1 MNKSSPNNN
10 LKHFLLY
17 PNILFVVTSSLVL
30 IFELIEHNRDMIALG
45 HAIAWQLLPL
55 FAIIYYNAKVITG
68 HAKNSLRF
76 SVLVFTGLFF
86 LCYLIDNFWIINM
99 FINLIIDSIK
109 KF

>member
-17 PNILFVVTSSLVL
+17 PNIVFAVTSFLVL
-30 IFELIEHNRDMIALG
+30 IFELIEHNGDLIALG
-45 HAIAWQLLPL
+45 HAIVWQLLPI
-55 FAIIYYNAKVITG
+55 FAIIYYNVKVVTG

-86 LCYLIDNFWIINM
+86 LCYLVDNYWIINM
-99 FINLIIDSIK
+99 FLNLIIDKIK
-109 KF
+109 